1 MHDTLFTL
9 RSVRVCTIS
18 PLPPLPFL
26 GSVVCVCLLALS
38 THPPASCAC
47 VHIVLTHT
55 CNHPAPILAATD
67 VDEAAKNEIKKILL
81 SYDRALLV
89 SDPRRCE
96 PKKFGGK
103 SARSRFQKSYR

>member
-1 MHDTLFTL
+1 M
-9 RSVRVCTIS
+9 VCILCS
-18 PLPPLPFL
+18 
-26 GSVVCVCLLALS
+26 
-38 THPPASCAC
+38 
-47 VHIVLTHT
+47 HT
-55 CNHPAPILAATD
+55 CNHPAPILTATD